1 MLSLR
6 AAGDLPICQSANLQ
20 ICKSANLQIDI
31 RSPSSLWQRTT
42 DDKNPAAKGDKPAK
56 PAAGT

>member
-1 MLSLR
+1 MLPLR
-6 AAGDLPICQSANLQ
+6 VAGDLPICQ
-20 ICKSANLQIDI
+20 SANLQIDI